1 MAVYIVLC
9 LVAPILWGVISAG
22 LFDLF
27 EARRKAM
34 IATKPTEQ
42 RHSEHWDMYE
52 I

>member
-1 MAVYIVLC
+1 MAVYIGLC
-9 LVAPILWGVISAG
+9 LVAPVLWGVISAG

-34 IATKPTEQ
+34 RAKQPPEQ
-42 RHSEHWDMYE
+42 RHGEHWDMYE